1 MPLSRAAAP
10 PQSPLVEVAVPV
22 GVDRTFVY
30 RVPPELATEVGP
42 GSWVEVEVRGR
53 RLHGVV
59 VGAAA
64 RPPARAAVRPI
75 RALID
80 PAGRPGLPS
89 DLLRF
94 TRWLADY
101 YAAPLGTVLR
111 AALPSAVAPR
121 RKRKSK
127 AAAEAEAEPETAAL
141 PELALSQA
149 NLVPAPE
156 PTAEQARAVARIADR
171 IGSGDFHVLLLHG
184 VTASGK
190 TEVYLRAAEAALA
203 AGGTALVLVP
213 EIGLSI
219 QLLDRFQAR
228 LGERVAILHSG
239 LSDLERR
246 REWERVRSG
255 AAEVV
260 VGARSAIFA
269 PLERLRLVVV
279 DEEHEAA
286 YKQDEVP
293 RYHARDAAVM
303 RGHLSSAVVVL
314 GSATPSLESAY
325 NAARGRYE
333 RVELTTRVDGRVLPH
348 VILADQRRP
357 PDAAPDP
364 RVVPAAAPAA
374 GPGASRAIPATPPTL
389 SPLLRDALAET
400 LARGEQAILLVHR
413 RGHSSFVQCTDCGH
427 VERCPHCA
435 VALTYHT
442 AGFILR
448 CHHCDLRRPAPARC
462 PDCDG
467 ARFWFGGI
475 GTQRVDHEVAREFPA
490 ARRLRMDLDST
501 RRRGAQREMI
511 AAFAER
517 AADVLIGT
525 QMVAKGLDFPGVSL
539 VGVVSADTLLNL
551 PDFRAGERA
560 FQLLTQVAGRA
571 GRGDTGGLV
580 IFQTYL
586 PEHASVQ
593 AAAQHDFA
601 TFYAAA
607 IAEREELHYPPCGA
621 MARIHIDGPDE
632 AGVNEVAD
640 HIGAGLKSTAELT
653 VLGPAPLPLRR
664 LRGRERWHVTLL
676 GRSRTRVHAE
686 AKRLVRRAAAGLP
699 HGVRVQLDLDP
710 VHLL

>member
-1 MPLSRAAAP
+1 
-10 PQSPLVEVAVPV
+10 
-22 GVDRTFVY
+22 
-30 RVPPELATEVGP
+30 
-42 GSWVEVEVRGR
+42 
-53 RLHGVV
+53 
-59 VGAAA
+59 
-64 RPPARAAVRPI
+64 
-75 RALID
+75 
-80 PAGRPGLPS
+80 
-89 DLLRF
+89 
-94 TRWLADY
+94 
-101 YAAPLGTVLR
+101 
-111 AALPSAVAPR
+111 VAPR
-121 RKRKSK
+121 RKRKAK
-127 AAAEAEAEPETAAL
+127 AAPAAEAGAEAEAQETPVEAEIELEL
-141 PELALSQA
+141 PARSAPASSL
-149 NLVPAPE
+149 APE
-156 PTAEQARAVARIADR
+156 PTAEQAQAIARIADR
-171 IGSGDFHVLLLHG
+171 IATADFHVLLLHG

-190 TEVYLRAAEAALA
+190 TEVYLRSAEAALA
-203 AGGTALVLVP
+203 QGGTALVLVP

-228 LGERVAILHSG
+228 LGERVAILHSA

-255 AAEVV
+255 AATVV

-269 PLERLRLVVV
+269 PLERLRLIVV
-279 DEEHEAA
+279 DEEHESA

-303 RGHLSSAVVVL
+303 RGHLSSAVVLL

-333 RVELTTRVDGRVLPH
+333 LVELKSRVDGRVLPQ
-348 VILADQRRP
+348 VVLADQRRA
-357 PDAAPDP
+357 PDAAPDT
-364 RVVPAAAPAA
+364 RVVASGAVVAGAAI
-374 GPGASRAIPATPPTL
+374 ASRAIPATPPTL

-400 LARGEQAILLVHR
+400 LVRGEQAILLVHR
-413 RGHSSFVQCTDCGH
+413 RGHSSFVQCTDCGA

-435 VALTYHT
+435 VALTYHS
-442 AGFILR
+442 AGFNLR
-448 CHHCDLRRPAPARC
+448 CHHCGLRRPAPARC
-462 PDCDG
+462 PSCDG
-467 ARFWFGGI
+467 TRFWYGGI
-475 GTQRVDHEVAREFPA
+475 GTQRVDHEVAREFPS

-511 AAFAER
+511 AAFAGR
-517 AADVLIGT
+517 TADILIGT

-571 GRGDTGGLV
+571 GRGETGGRV

-586 PEHASVQ
+586 PEHPSVQ
-593 AAAQHDFA
+593 AAAQHDYA
-601 TFYAAA
+601 TFYASA
-607 IAEREELHYPPCGA
+607 IAEREELAYPPCGA

-632 AGVNEVAD
+632 ARVGEVAD
-640 HIGAGLKSTAELT
+640 RLGAGLKSTAELT

-676 GRSRTRVHAE
+676 GRSRTRVHTE
-686 AKRLVRRAAAGLP
+686 AKRLVRRAATGLP
-699 HGVRVQLDLDP
+699 HGVRIQLDLDP